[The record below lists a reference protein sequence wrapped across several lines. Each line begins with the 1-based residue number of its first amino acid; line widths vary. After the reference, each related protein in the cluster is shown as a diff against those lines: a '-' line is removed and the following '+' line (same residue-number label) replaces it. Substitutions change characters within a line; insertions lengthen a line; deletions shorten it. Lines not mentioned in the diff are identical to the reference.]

1 MKKYGNDYRQRG
13 KKFEYTGKWYGSSLS
28 VKELKR
34 HALNNTGLMAAALV
48 IYFASLMLNNEGSR
62 IFWILLP
69 YMVVV
74 FPVSYGIMGGASLF
88 LFCRQQEGKADH
100 SQVVI
105 PEEHIGHMTC
115 AQYEKGVR
123 RPVRCSIAITVLG
136 LFTSVANLIFLLKD
150 FENLIFTRELLLR
163 KTGGLKR
170 NLQILS
176 ENLSVFDNYG
186 QNSRHISPYSYCT
199 CNKTW

>member
-88 LFCRQQEGKADH
+88 LFCRQQEGKAGN
-100 SQVVI
+100 SQVLI
-105 PEEHIGHMTC
+105 PEHIGQKTC

-150 FENLIFTRELLLR
+150 FENLIFTRELLFEAAAVVFFVVCSVW
-163 KTGGLKR
+163 TGHNWEFNGYFR
-170 NLQILS
+170 IF
-176 ENLSVFDNYG
+176 E
-186 QNSRHISPYSYCT
+186 
-199 CNKTW
+199 

>member
-1 MKKYGNDYRQRG
+1 
-13 KKFEYTGKWYGSSLS
+13 
-28 VKELKR
+28 
-34 HALNNTGLMAAALV
+34 
-48 IYFASLMLNNEGSR
+48 
-62 IFWILLP
+62 
-69 YMVVV
+69 MVVV

-105 PEEHIGHMTC
+105 PEQHIGHMTC

-150 FENLIFTRELLLR
+150 FENLIFTRELLFEAAAVL
-163 KTGGLKR
+163 
-170 NLQILS
+170 ILV
-176 ENLSVFDNYG
+176 LGSVSTA
-186 QNSRHISPYSYCT
+186 QNWRIKAKFT
-199 CNKTW
+199 NFE

>member
-1 MKKYGNDYRQRG
+1 MRQNCEKYGNDYRQRG

-123 RPVRCSIAITVLG
+123 RPVGAALPSRYWDFLQAWQT
-136 LFTSVANLIFLLKD
+136 IF
-150 FENLIFTRELLLR
+150 
-163 KTGGLKR
+163 
-170 NLQILS
+170 
-176 ENLSVFDNYG
+176 
-186 QNSRHISPYSYCT
+186 C
-199 CNKTW
+199 

>member
-105 PEEHIGHMTC
+105 PEEHIGHHGTGTF
-115 AQYEKGVR
+115 YKRGKPDFFVKRFRKSYFYKGTIIRGCCRV
-123 RPVRCSIAITVLG
+123 
-136 LFTSVANLIFLLKD
+136 D
-150 FENLIFTRELLLR
+150 FS
-163 KTGGLKR
+163 TGK
-170 NLQILS
+170 
-176 ENLSVFDNYG
+176 
-186 QNSRHISPYSYCT
+186 C
-199 CNKTW
+199 

>member
-13 KKFEYTGKWYGSSLS
+13 KQFEYTGKWYGSSLS

-88 LFCRQQEGKADH
+88 LFCRQQEGKAH
-100 SQVVI
+100 S
-105 PEEHIGHMTC
+105 HMTC

-150 FENLIFTRELLLR
+150 FENLIFTRELLFEAAAVL
-163 KTGGLKR
+163 
-170 NLQILS
+170 ILV
-176 ENLSVFDNYG
+176 LGSVSTA
-186 QNSRHISPYSYCT
+186 QNWRIKAKFT
-199 CNKTW
+199 NFE

>member
-13 KKFEYTGKWYGSSLS
+13 EKFEYTGKWYGSSLS

-34 HALNNTGLMAAALV
+34 HALNNTVLMAAALV

-88 LFCRQQEGKADH
+88 LFCRQQEGKAH

-105 PEEHIGHMTC
+105 PEKHIGHMTC

-150 FENLIFTRELLLR
+150 FENLIFTRELLFEAA
-163 KTGGLKR
+163 TVM
-170 NLQILS
+170 ILA
-176 ENLSVFDNYG
+176 LGSVNTA
-186 QNSRHISPYSYCT
+186 QN
-199 CNKTW
+199 